1 MSQHETLFNRVR
13 TVNWKNPIN
22 ILIAVVIPFTMFT
35 LGSLFNTGFVL
46 GVFMAISALT
56 LYSKLPGWIK
66 RLCHKF
72 PLVTDIAFTGVATA
86 GVAALFGTGLTLG
99 IAAIVCDL
107 VLTWAMPRMA

>member
-1 MSQHETLFNRVR
+1 MQVPAIEKLKQ
-13 TVNWKNPIN
+13 VNWKNPIN
-22 ILIAVVIPFTMFT
+22 ILIAIVIPFTMFT

-56 LYSKLPGWIK
+56 LYSKLPSWTK

-72 PLVTDIAFTGVATA
+72 PLITDLVFTGIATA

-107 VLTWAMPRMA
+107 VLGWAMPKMPC